1 MTEWINEYYVWIKF
15 VHYLGFVSWMAGL
28 FYLPR
33 LFVYHAENRDNEGF
47 VRVVKLQEKR
57 LFYSISTPAM
67 IVVILSGSLMLHAH
81 KDVLMV
87 GAGFMH
93 AKLTCALLLII
104 YHFHNL
110 YCLKA
115 LANDSCQKSGR
126 YFRIYNEIPTLLFII
141 IALMMVV
148 RPF

>member
-1 MTEWINEYYVWIKF
+1 MTEWINEYYAWIKF

-33 LFVYHAENRDNEGF
+33 LFVYHAENKDNEGF
-47 VRVVKLQEKR
+47 VRVVKLQEGR
-57 LFYSISTPAM
+57 LFWTISTPAM
-67 IVVILSGSLMLHAH
+67 IVAIISGSLMLHAH
-81 KDVLMV
+81 KEVLMV

-93 AKLTCALLLII
+93 AKLTCALLLIF
-104 YHFHNL
+104 YHFHSL
-110 YCLKA
+110 YCLKT
-115 LANDSCQKSGR
+115 LAGGSCKKSGR